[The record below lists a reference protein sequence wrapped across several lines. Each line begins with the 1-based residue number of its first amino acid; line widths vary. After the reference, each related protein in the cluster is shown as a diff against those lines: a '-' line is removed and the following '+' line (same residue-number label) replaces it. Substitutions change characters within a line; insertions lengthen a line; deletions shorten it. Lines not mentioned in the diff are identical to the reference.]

1 MKGQSLRRGNYEYA
15 TTRVK
20 AKKSSLLTKDNYPK
34 LLMMDLNEIGR
45 FMGETK
51 YKVEMTELATRYSGV
66 DLIELGVSK
75 NLARTYRE
83 VISFCT
89 GDLRD
94 MVSTYL
100 RRWDFWNIKTILRG
114 KYSGAS
120 LEEIQEDLVPAGNLN
135 EESLNSLISLNTPR
149 EVLDALTAKGDMH
162 IPEELLAN
170 FEKGGTLAPIEDYF
184 DKFYY
189 ERLLAAVMPD
199 TKPKRDFL
207 TLIKRE
213 IDITNLRT
221 LLKLKQANIPAEK
234 IRTYLIK
241 GGRDLDLAE
250 LNRLAGL
257 ETFDQLIDELSK
269 LPFYNEIK
277 EGVET
282 AKQTGNLSEA
292 MLALQHYLVSESEK
306 FSHMYPLSVLPVI
319 DFLIRKR
326 IEVDNLRIIARG
338 KASGMQPDAIKKLLV
353 M

>member
-20 AKKSSLLTKDNYPK
+20 AKKASLLTKDNYPK

-51 YKVEMTELATRYSGV
+51 YKIEMTELATKYSGV

-75 NLARTYRE
+75 NLARTYRD
-83 VISFCT
+83 VNSFCT
-89 GDLRD
+89 GDLQD

-114 KYSGAS
+114 KYSGAT
-120 LEEIQEDLVPAGNLN
+120 LEEIQEDLVPAGNLD
-135 EESLNSLISLNTPR
+135 EDDLNSLIGLESPR
-149 EVLDALTAKGDMH
+149 EVLDALTAKGDLH
-162 IPEELLAN
+162 IPEDMMASL
-170 FEKGGTLAPIEDYF
+170 EKGGTLGPIEDYF

-189 ERLLAAVMPD
+189 EKLLAAVMPD
-199 TKPKRDFL
+199 TKPKREFL
-207 TLIKRE
+207 TFIKRE

-221 LLKLKQANIPAEK
+221 LLKLKQANLPADK
-234 IRTYLIK
+234 IKTYFVK
-241 GGRDLDLAE
+241 GGRSLDLVE
-250 LNRLAGL
+250 LNRLASL
-257 ETFDQLIDELSK
+257 ESFDQLLDDLTK
-269 LPFYNEIK
+269 LPFYGEIK
-277 EGVET
+277 EGIEA
-282 AKQTGNLSEA
+282 AKETGNLSEA
-292 MLALQHYLVSESEK
+292 MLALQRYLASESEK

-319 DFLIRKR
+319 DFLLRKR

-338 KASGMQPDAIKKLLV
+338 KASGMDPEVIKKLLV